1 MMIESSQKYI
11 RREVKEMEL
20 RKASGMDWVRIFNA
34 MCHKDEIPF
43 CTPTQV
49 LYDFQNNREYIV
61 VEGEKI
67 LATVSLVEEPQ
78 YGYTAIKRLC
88 ILNKKNQG
96 KGIARFAIHEI
107 QKMVKG
113 KIGGTP
119 WIDNAPV
126 CHLFESEGTNVK
138 NIKCV

>member
-1 MMIESSQKYI
+1 
-11 RREVKEMEL
+11 MEL

-126 CHLFESEGTNVK
+126 CHLFESEGFTLQYIFNEKWCFYVK
-138 NIKCV
+138 EV

>member
-1 MMIESSQKYI
+1 
-11 RREVKEMEL
+11 MEL
-20 RKASGMDWVRIFNA
+20 RKAETMDWIRIFNA

-49 LYDFQNNREYIV
+49 FCDFQAGREYIV
-61 VEGEKI
+61 VEGNKI

-96 KGIARFAIHEI
+96 KGIARFVLREI
-107 QKMVKG
+107 QRMVKG
-113 KIGGTP
+113 RIGATP
-119 WIDNAPV
+119 WDDNSKM
-126 CHLFESEGTNVK
+126 CHLLESEGFHLEYKFMEKWCFYVK
-138 NIKCV
+138 EIEE

>member
-1 MMIESSQKYI
+1 
-11 RREVKEMEL
+11 MEL
-20 RKASGMDWVRIFNA
+20 RKAETMDWVRIFNA
-34 MCHKDEIPF
+34 MCHKNEIPF

-49 LYDFQNNREYIV
+49 LQDFQNGREYIV

-96 KGIARFAIHEI
+96 KGIARFALREI
-107 QKMVKG
+107 QKIVKG
-113 KIGGTP
+113 RIGATP
-119 WIDNAPV
+119 WDDNQKMRY
-126 CHLFESEGTNVK
+126 LLESEGFHLEYIFAEKWCFYVK
-138 NIKCV
+138 EM

>member
-1 MMIESSQKYI
+1 
-11 RREVKEMEL
+11 MEL
-20 RKASGMDWVRIFNA
+20 RKASGMDWVRVFNA

-49 LYDFQNNREYIV
+49 LYDFQAEREYVV
-61 VEGEKI
+61 VENDKI

-96 KGIARFAIHEI
+96 KGIARFALHEI
-107 QKMVKG
+107 QKEVKG
-113 KIGGTP
+113 RIGATP
-119 WIDNAPV
+119 WDDNSKM
-126 CHLFESEGTNVK
+126 CHLLESEGFKMEYKFMKHWCFYVK
-138 NIKCV
+138 EV